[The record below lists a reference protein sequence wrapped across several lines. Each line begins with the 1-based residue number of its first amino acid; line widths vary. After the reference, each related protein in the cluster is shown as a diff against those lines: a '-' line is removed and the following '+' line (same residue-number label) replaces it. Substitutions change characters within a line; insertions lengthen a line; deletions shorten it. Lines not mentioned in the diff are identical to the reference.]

1 MIHLFVNRYYGNWY
15 FFIAEKHMYSYGLTA
30 VLLSMYSNCW
40 SEVLSQGKLIYLC
53 GFSRI
58 GCCFLLYS
66 AVKFRFWISLVI
78 IKRDERESRIKF
90 KCCMNTEVTII
101 QLICHAHLL
110 VWAQLLKN
118 TFLIN
123 GWLSDRMYVTSEL
136 KIQWKWQHSS
146 PTSHIIPAP
155 AFLPCYPFLAVLCI
169 FFFFFLRGES
179 WDTECLALS
188 FCSMVL
194 KEIFHVMLQIK
205 ASFCMSTLR
214 WKHWPSSSLTCHK
227 CS

>member
-1 MIHLFVNRYYGNWY
+1 
-15 FFIAEKHMYSYGLTA
+15 
-30 VLLSMYSNCW
+30 
-40 SEVLSQGKLIYLC
+40 
-53 GFSRI
+53 
-58 GCCFLLYS
+58 
-66 AVKFRFWISLVI
+66 
-78 IKRDERESRIKF
+78 
-90 KCCMNTEVTII
+90 MNTEVTII

-169 FFFFFLRGES
+169 FFFFPSLWGELRHWVPSIVILFHGPERNIPCDVTDQS
-179 WDTECLALS
+179 QLLYEYTKVKTLA
-188 FCSMVL
+188 
-194 KEIFHVMLQIK
+194 IFFDLPQI
-205 ASFCMSTLR
+205 
-214 WKHWPSSSLTCHK
+214 
-227 CS
+227 